1 MRRTRLCFIATP
13 IKATVERCKWE
24 SKPVTFPHAKDFDLT
39 QQSKIASVP
48 RLSALWNAMT
58 TQEGEYVTAEK
69 VALQHQRSEAEARL
83 KALEA
88 GSIIP
93 QPPRMAAR
101 ARVGAE

>member
-1 MRRTRLCFIATP
+1 
-13 IKATVERCKWE
+13 VERCKWE